1 MHFYTVLVFCAP
13 IQFEFDPAKSALNK
27 EKHGIDFVEAQAL
40 WLDVRRAEFDA
51 QWLPEQR
58 FGMIAQFGG
67 KLWTAIFTL
76 RGEVV
81 RIISVRR
88 SRPVEVRIYE
98 AQDD

>member
-1 MHFYTVLVFCAP
+1 M
-13 IQFEFDPAKSALNK
+13 QFEFDPSKNALNK

-51 QWLPEQR
+51 QWLPEQL
-58 FGMIAQFGG
+58 FGMIAELGG

-98 AQDD
+98 TQDD